1 MDRCRFNHGSG
12 GVVSGFEALV
22 RATRIGVESLLGI
35 LGGFLLWPHL
45 VNGQV
50 DVASIIRQSAEANE
64 RDWAAVPEFDNSER
78 DRNRNGDKTY
88 AVTILYGSPYERLI
102 AVNGHSLS
110 PAKQKE
116 EQEKYAKAVA
126 ERRQESP
133 SQRSRRVAKY
143 QAERKRDHTLIQ
155 QMTSGF
161 DFQLV
166 GKQSLNG
173 YSVYVLRATPRQAYQ
188 PPDRDS
194 KVLTGMEGTLWIDQN
209 TFQWVKVEAHVIH
222 PVRIEGFLAV
232 VEPGT
237 EFALEKRPVAHD
249 IWMASRYSMKSNAR
263 VMLLF
268 SHRGEEEDS
277 YFDYRKAPETAS
289 EQ

>member
-1 MDRCRFNHGSG
+1 
-12 GVVSGFEALV
+12 V
-22 RATRIGVESLLGI
+22 RATLIGVQGLLGI
-35 LGGFLLWPHL
+35 LGGFLLWPPL

-50 DVASIIRQSAEANE
+50 DVGSIIRQSAEANE
-64 RDWAAVPEFDNSER
+64 RDWVAVPEFDNSER
-78 DRNRNGDKTY
+78 DRNREGDKTY

-102 AVNGHSLS
+102 AVNGRSLR
-110 PAKQKE
+110 PPRQKE
-116 EQEKYAKAVA
+116 EQGKYAKAVA

-133 SQRSRRVAKY
+133 SQRSRRVARY

-161 DFQLV
+161 DFHLL

-173 YSVYVLRATPRQAYQ
+173 YSVYVLRATPHPGYQ

-237 EFALEKRPVAHD
+237 KFELEKRPIAHD
-249 IWMASRYSMKSNAR
+249 IWLASRYSMKSNAR

-268 SHRGEEEDS
+268 PHRGEEEDS
-277 YFDYRKAPETAS
+277 YFDYRKASETAS
-289 EQ
+289 DQ